1 MLLALT
7 YEPNCP
13 AMKALEQ
20 LGVDAVEIKEGI
32 KIQARLSDSNNS

>member
-7 YEPNCP
+7 YEPNCL